1 MTQHQEAT
9 AIDPTDGFDHDA
21 ARREGWTLATCGQHP
36 DDTAHVEI
44 QKLDA
49 PPDGSSTFAGDA
61 DAWAHVVERAR
72 AGSTLHR
79 DALARADKI
88 ERALI
93 EIAHGPW

>member
-1 MTQHQEAT
+1 MTQHQEAI
-9 AIDPTDGFDHDA
+9 AIDPTDGFDHDT

-36 DDTAHVEI
+36 DGTAHVEI
-44 QKLDA
+44 QKLDD
-49 PPDGSSTFAGDA
+49 PPDGSWIFAGDD